1 MNTAINGTCETRV
14 GEGLRPSTQ
23 RLATVRL
30 RPVRETDGRVV
41 PTKPAKAGGGKE
53 PNFWVLVKRPKV
65 RRLA

>member
-1 MNTAINGTCETRV
+1 MNTAVNGTCETRV

-23 RLATVRL
+23 RLTTARL
-30 RPVRETDGRVV
+30 RPVRESDGHVV
-41 PTKPAKAGGGKE
+41 PMKLAKAGGGKG